1 VLVTVLGMLADLAVG
16 VIAGAV
22 VLGVVKMIGKL
33 RRKLAAATANKPE

>member
-1 VLVTVLGMLADLAVG
+1 MLADLVVG

-33 RRKLAAATANKPE
+33 RRKLAAVAANKPA